1 MSRIFTID
9 EEIWDYFPDT
19 ISEFSDIDSTFN
31 DISTGSNRAPLT
43 TPSTAPSSTDSLD
56 IKDQLHAAKK
66 VKLYKPKRKYTKTSW
81 VWQYMIQDN
90 EYDICKVPVINMQNK
105 EICCGQRFLHDG
117 STENMA
123 NHLRG
128 KHSIYEGINKQQDKS
143 IQLIVPQVM
152 EKAKVKP
159 HKEPRNQEIRQ
170 AIAEWITIDNLPI
183 NVIQGKGYQKMMTT
197 LDPAFLIP
205 SNKRI
210 KKEINTGYINAIEEL
225 RMLLGNTCE
234 SASLTTDLWTAKSKH
249 GYIGITLHWLSEDF
263 QVYDCLLCMER
274 MQYPHTGTN
283 IVSFLK
289 KKVAEFGLEGK
300 ITCVVTDNRSNM
312 VNAINQWDGVER
324 LPCAAH
330 TLQLSINRA
339 FQKTNICIKRIKR
352 LVHFFTSSP
361 KQSERLDNAQKE
373 CQRHKNT
380 SLQDIS
386 DNSSDDSDDDDGT
399 NEQVLN
405 ISTNLQEPIL
415 RNIADI
421 KTRWNSK
428 YHSWNR
434 LLKLRKAI
442 EWLGATLPLSDNYDD
457 RADGRRLKKRLLLP
471 HEWNLLKQIVDLLEP
486 FEDTTTY
493 FSGTSYTTLSI
504 IYPLIQVLK
513 FKYAEN
519 DEVNDDD
526 LELEQDAPNFQHEE
540 SDEESDLSDS
550 DEEDNPELDT
560 PEQSTTHHHQTR
572 SKAAAASTIQPAQDI
587 LKIMKQTIYNSLFVY
602 WNEPIMIGLLHL
614 F

>member
-1 MSRIFTID
+1 
-9 EEIWDYFPDT
+9 
-19 ISEFSDIDSTFN
+19 
-31 DISTGSNRAPLT
+31 
-43 TPSTAPSSTDSLD
+43 
-56 IKDQLHAAKK
+56 
-66 VKLYKPKRKYTKTSW
+66 
-81 VWQYMIQDN
+81 
-90 EYDICKVPVINMQNK
+90 
-105 EICCGQRFLHDG
+105 
-117 STENMA
+117 
-123 NHLRG
+123 
-128 KHSIYEGINKQQDKS
+128 
-143 IQLIVPQVM
+143 
-152 EKAKVKP
+152 
-159 HKEPRNQEIRQ
+159 
-170 AIAEWITIDNLPI
+170 
-183 NVIQGKGYQKMMTT
+183 
-197 LDPAFLIP
+197 
-205 SNKRI
+205 
-210 KKEINTGYINAIEEL
+210 
-225 RMLLGNTCE
+225 MLLGNTCE

-289 KKVAEFGLEGK
+289 KKVAEFGLEEK
-300 ITCVVTDNRSNM
+300 ITCVVTDNGSNM
-312 VNAINQWDGVER
+312 VNAINQWDGVKR

-339 FQKTNICIKRIKR
+339 FQKTNIYIKRIKC

-361 KQSERLDNAQKE
+361 KQSKRLDNAQKE

-386 DNSSDDSDDDDGT
+386 DNSSDDSDDDYGT
-399 NEQVLN
+399 NEQ
-405 ISTNLQEPIL
+405 
-415 RNIADI
+415 
-421 KTRWNSK
+421 NSK

-486 FEDTTTY
+486 FEDATTY
-493 FSGTSYTTLSI
+493 FSGTSYATLSI

-550 DEEDNPELDT
+550 DEEDNLELDT
-560 PEQSTTHHHQTR
+560 PKQSITHHHQIR

-602 WNEPIMIGLLHL
+602 WNEPIMIGLLAFLLDPRLKTLSNWDEETRNKAKTELMHQFKEL
-614 F
+614 IDLNLVQSSTSGSLSQQQHHNRLHSSIFGVQVTANPFSELESYLNPIRTPIADHSVNPFEWWAIRKT